1 MIQET
6 TTNGRPRCQH
16 FLEKKQRQCN
26 MLRKANERYCSE
38 HMNLVGADVSG
49 RKRVLCPLCPQHTVW
64 EDEMKRHLSKC
75 RQKPANVPA
84 EVWRRVDI
92 NLVGQ
97 TTPEPKPKREDVDL
111 ASWAD
116 TLKKLYRD
124 VVAREGEAVERE
136 VLDHPG
142 LEERLKQLENQKHA
156 VQQASL
162 IGHMEK
168 CGFLEP
174 RRCIIAEFGCGRG
187 ELSRYIA
194 RAQALKDMDAMQR
207 FLLVDRAGPRMKFD
221 RKLAKDYAEMRGDD
235 NVGGVKY
242 KRLKVDIKD
251 VVVNAE
257 VTQEL
262 GLTAPEGDDVVVVSK
277 HLCGCATDLTLQ
289 LMLGQRP
296 PQLRG
301 SVIALCCRQLCS
313 YETYPLAGRR
323 WLEETAN
330 VSGPEAF
337 YAISRMTTWVLCG
350 TRGLSD
356 PENEKLGHMA
366 RRVIDFGRL
375 HALREAGYKNSRLVQ
390 YVDPQISP
398 ENVCLIVEK

>member
-1 MIQET
+1 
-6 TTNGRPRCQH
+6 
-16 FLEKKQRQCN
+16 
-26 MLRKANERYCSE
+26 
-38 HMNLVGADVSG
+38 MNLVGADASG

-64 EDEMKRHLSKC
+64 EDELKRHLAKC
-75 RQKPANVPA
+75 RKKPENRPL
-84 EVWRRVDI
+84 EPWRRVDI

-97 TTPEPKPKREDVDL
+97 TPAQTLSRDDVDL

-116 TLKKLYRD
+116 TLRKLYRD
-124 VVAREGEAVERE
+124 VVEREGETLETE
-136 VLDHPG
+136 ILNHPG

-168 CGFLEP
+168 HGFLDP
-174 RRCIIAEFGCGRG
+174 RTTIIAEFGCGRG
-187 ELSRYIA
+187 ELSRYISRA
-194 RAQALKDMDAMQR
+194 RALKDMDARQR

-221 RKLAKDYAEMRGDD
+221 NKLVKDYAEMRGEH
-235 NVGGVKY
+235 NVGGVVY

-251 VVVNAE
+251 IVVNAE
-257 VTQEL
+257 MLQEL
-262 GLTAPEGDDVVVVSK
+262 ELAHGDDSELVIVSK

-323 WLEETAN
+323 WLQETAG
-330 VSGPEAF
+330 VEGPEAF

-350 TRGLSD
+350 NRGLSD
-356 PENEKLGHMA
+356 PENERLGHMA

-390 YVDPQISP
+390 YVDPQVSP